1 MNKRIG
7 IYTGMGLLL
16 TAFLASTP
24 PPREKPHWK
33 NLKVIPK
40 DIDPD
45 QMDRIMYKYT
55 RALSV
60 TCVYC
65 HSATKPDVYP
75 KDADFASDENPKKLV
90 TRDMMRMT
98 DKLNKKY
105 FSYKN
110 DYSFNSLKAAAITC
124 NTCHRGVYKPAN
136 IKLY

>member
-1 MNKRIG
+1 MNKKIA
-7 IYTGMGLLL
+7 IYTGIGLLI
-16 TAFLASTP
+16 TAFLAASP
-24 PPREKPHWK
+24 PPPEKPHWK

-40 DIDPD
+40 ETDGD
-45 QMDRIMYKYT
+45 QMERIMYKYT
-55 RALSV
+55 RQLSV

-90 TRDMMRMT
+90 ARDMMRMT

-105 FSYKN
+105 FGYKN
-110 DYSFNSLKAAAITC
+110 DYSFKSLKEAVITC
-124 NTCHRGVYKPAN
+124 NTCHRGVYKPSN